1 MDFGFWISDFG
12 FWILDF
18 GFWILDFGSWILDFG
33 FWILD
38 FGFWILDFGSW
49 ILDFG
54 FWILDQFS
62 LRSFC
67 GGPKRRRLDFGFWIL
82 DFGVWILDFG
92 VWSLDFG
99 FWILDFGF
107 WILEFGFWILEF
119 GFWILD
125 FGLDEALPDIVWIL
139 HKIFP
144 CHADSGRR
152 IYRKLWRS
160 PEQKRT
166 LKTHPSGVSV
176 FDIPR
181 QNQDGWFVE
190 KLMRSQE
197 LLIALGRRGQALW
210 LGLPLVLR
218 LQVAGILY
226 G

>member
-1 MDFGFWISDFG
+1 MEFGFWILDFG

-18 GFWILDFGSWILDFG
+18 GFWIWDFGSWILDFG

-38 FGFWILDFGSW
+38 FGFWS
-49 ILDFG
+49 LDFG

-62 LRSFC
+62 IRSFC

-82 DFGVWILDFG
+82 DFGF
-92 VWSLDFG
+92 WSLDFG

-125 FGLDEALPDIVWIL
+125 FGLDEALLDIVWIL

-152 IYRKLWRS
+152 I
-160 PEQKRT
+160 
-166 LKTHPSGVSV
+166 
-176 FDIPR
+176 
-181 QNQDGWFVE
+181 
-190 KLMRSQE
+190 
-197 LLIALGRRGQALW
+197 LIGCILGRRLSKHDETLRRLPRGRQMRRMRCDVHKRVLALICT
-210 LGLPLVLR
+210 PNK
-218 LQVAGILY
+218 QT
-226 G
+226 

>member
-1 MDFGFWISDFG
+1 MDFGF
-12 FWILDF
+12 
-18 GFWILDFGSWILDFG
+18 WILDFG

-38 FGFWILDFGSW
+38 FGFWILDFGFWILDFGFW

-62 LRSFC
+62 IRSFC

-92 VWSLDFG
+92 

-107 WILEFGFWILEF
+107 WSLDF

-152 IYRKLWRS
+152 ISMGSHPMSATASFPSIKY
-160 PEQKRT
+160 
-166 LKTHPSGVSV
+166 LKVSACFQGDV
-176 FDIPR
+176 KTKNNKAHGDIHLPR
-181 QNQDGWFVE
+181 DPITF
-190 KLMRSQE
+190 
-197 LLIALGRRGQALW
+197 
-210 LGLPLVLR
+210 
-218 LQVAGILY
+218 
-226 G
+226 

>member
-1 MDFGFWISDFG
+1 MEFGFWILDFG

-38 FGFWILDFGSW
+38 FGFWS
-49 ILDFG
+49 LDFG

-62 LRSFC
+62 IRSFC

-82 DFGVWILDFG
+82 DFGVW
-92 VWSLDFG
+92 SLDFG

-107 WILEFGFWILEF
+107 WILDFGFWILDF

-152 IYRKLWRS
+152 ICFRFARNWNYIDFTYIQHRVLFEVLASAKALNAGNDSSSNMRK
-160 PEQKRT
+160 
-166 LKTHPSGVSV
+166 
-176 FDIPR
+176 FC
-181 QNQDGWFVE
+181 
-190 KLMRSQE
+190 
-197 LLIALGRRGQALW
+197 ALD
-210 LGLPLVLR
+210 LR
-218 LQVAGILY
+218 D
-226 G
+226 

>member
-1 MDFGFWISDFG
+1 MDFG

-38 FGFWILDFGSW
+38 FGFWILDFGFW
-49 ILDFG
+49 ILDLGFWILEFG

-67 GGPKRRRLDFGFWIL
+67 GGPKRRRLDFGFWSL
-82 DFGVWILDFG
+82 DFGFWSLDFGFWILEFGVWSLDFG

-99 FWILDFGF
+99 FWS
-107 WILEFGFWILEF
+107 LEF

-152 IYRKLWRS
+152 IGGVRYCESKSLYQYGIS
-160 PEQKRT
+160 IVCLHISLTKEQGDPL
-166 LKTHPSGVSV
+166 LKVTR
-176 FDIPR
+176 D
-181 QNQDGWFVE
+181 
-190 KLMRSQE
+190 
-197 LLIALGRRGQALW
+197 
-210 LGLPLVLR
+210 
-218 LQVAGILY
+218 LY
-226 G
+226 ICSMYKIHSYTVTPKCFPISI